1 VREGLDAIVAG
12 CYRAGDVI
20 QRLRQLAT
28 KTAPQKDRL
37 DVNDLVRDV
46 VPLVRAEL
54 RRHDVAFAAEL
65 ASPLP
70 PVLGDRIQLQQV
82 MLNLVMNAIDAM
94 AAVADRPRELVIR
107 SQPDGTHV
115 EIAVHDTGVGIDPDR
130 LGQLFDAFFTT
141 KRGGMGMGLSISRSI
156 VEAHGGRL
164 WATPNDPHGAI
175 FHVSLPCALTDA
187 ATSRPV
193 PER

>member
-12 CYRAGDVI
+12 CHRAGDVI

-94 AAVADRPRELVIR
+94 AAVADRARELVIR

-115 EIAVHDTGVGIDPDR
+115 EIAVHDTG
-130 LGQLFDAFFTT
+130 FDAFFTT

-156 VEAHGGRL
+156 VEAHSGRL